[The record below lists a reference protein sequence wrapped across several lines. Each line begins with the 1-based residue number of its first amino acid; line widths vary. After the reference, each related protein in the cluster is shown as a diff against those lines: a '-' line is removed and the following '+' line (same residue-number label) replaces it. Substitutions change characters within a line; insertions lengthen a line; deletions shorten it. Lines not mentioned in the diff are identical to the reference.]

1 MTNDHPQSHTPLFP
15 LGKTVATPAALRLL
29 SSFEVTPAQ
38 VLDRQCRCTAVDVAT
53 VIVSGRGWPASGKGS
68 GGV

>member
-1 MTNDHPQSHTPLFP
+1 MTTRNLTRRCFRSAKPLPRPQ
-15 LGKTVATPAALRLL
+15 LRV
-29 SSFEVTPAQ
+29 FEVTPAQ

-53 VIVSGRGWPASGKGS
+53 AIVSGRGWPASGKGS